1 MTSLLDRSLLFLRSI
16 LGYLRFPTQSG
27 YARYR
32 GIFRTPEQ
40 AIAAAPKNRKIGYN
54 HEELAQE
61 YRDQGAEGIG
71 FYDYPMLFWL
81 QNLLREGSVLFDFGG
96 NIGTHFY
103 TYGKYLTY
111 PSGLQWI
118 VCELPTIVAAGE
130 DFAQQKK
137 RSQLRFTDQFEK
149 ADGADIF
156 MASGSVQY
164 VGSLATDLAKL
175 QRKPVHIL
183 LNRFPLCEGKP
194 FVTLQNGGL
203 VFYPVYV
210 FAKRD
215 FVNSILALGYEL
227 VDQWK
232 DPGEPCAVPFHPEF
246 KSLMFHGLYF
256 KAIDS

>member
-1 MTSLLDRSLLFLRSI
+1 VTSFLDQSLIFLRSI

-32 GIFRTPEQ
+32 GIFETPEQ

-54 HEELAQE
+54 HDDLAQE
-61 YRDQGAEGIG
+61 YRDQLAASIG

-81 QNLLREGSVLFDFGG
+81 QRLLQPGSILFDFGG

-103 TYGKYLTY
+103 TYEKYLAY
-111 PSGLQWI
+111 PTDLQWM
-118 VCELPTIVAAGE
+118 VCELPAIVAAGE
-130 DFAQQKK
+130 ALLQQKQ
-137 RSQLRFTDQFEK
+137 RSQLRFTSQFED
-149 ADGADIF
+149 ADGAEIF
-156 MASGSVQY
+156 IASGSVQY
-164 VGSLATDLAKL
+164 VEFLAASLAKL
-175 QRKPVHIL
+175 QRKPTHIL
-183 LNRFPLCEGKP
+183 LSRFPLCEGKA

-210 FAKRD
+210 FNKQD
-215 FVNSILALGYEL
+215 FVDSILALGYEL
-227 VDQWK
+227 VDQWR

-256 KAIDS
+256 RAIHP